1 MNDIIEHEGNQPAS
15 MSMVQHLA
23 KAEIDLQIAT
33 AHAYPRSLS
42 KINKNVLSL
51 VTLSTSAAEKCTYA
65 LPRGGKPITGP
76 SIRLAEI
83 VASQWG
89 NSRIGAR
96 VVHVDRKEMYVEAE
110 GIFHD
115 LETNTAT
122 TARVRRRIS
131 DRNGRLFNDDMILVT
146 GNAACSIAKRNAILG
161 GVPEAIWGEAYDAA
175 LRTVRGDMK
184 TLPERRDE
192 TFKAMAA
199 FGLSPDQLYAI
210 LGVAGEKDFGLDQ
223 IGTLRSTYAALKNG
237 ETTVEELL
245 KTIEADTPSRKPG
258 QIAAQTKPEPK
269 GPTPEEVEAEAKKQ
283 AEAKE
288 QAAEIER
295 LRSIYEEL
303 AGESASG
310 RWGIPMLTQQIE
322 EVKAEKLAA
331 SKAAQG
337 QAGED
342 TAPDNGTAEPDPAH
356 EEQEPA
362 DETPHDPD
370 TGEVQKGAG
379 YHDNSGADHNKVYND
394 IVNDL
399 MDASDVD
406 QVVDMYGPQIAEM
419 QQHAPQLHTQLL
431 AEIEAAK
438 E

>member
-51 VTLSTSAAEKCTYA
+51 VTISQSAAEKCTYA

-245 KTIEADTPSRKPG
+245 KTIEAESTTRKPG
-258 QIAAQTKPEPK
+258 QIAQTQAKPEPK

-295 LRSIYEEL
+295 LRSVYEEL
-303 AGESASG
+303 AGEPASK

-331 SKAAQG
+331 SEAAQD
-337 QAGED
+337 QASEN
-342 TAPDNGTAEPDPAH
+342 TEPDPSH

-370 TGEVQKGAG
+370 TGEVQEGAG